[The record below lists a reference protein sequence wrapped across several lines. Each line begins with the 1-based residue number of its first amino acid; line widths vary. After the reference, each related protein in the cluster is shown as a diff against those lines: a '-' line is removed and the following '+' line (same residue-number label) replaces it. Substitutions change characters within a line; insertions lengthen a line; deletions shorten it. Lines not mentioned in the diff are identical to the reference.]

1 VVGYGRIRSV
11 IKEQGVADEAR
22 DIVDW
27 AYFEKSRTELGP
39 GFIRI
44 LSYFKEDGTK
54 SIAQIEAA
62 MREQNTTALVIPAHT
77 LKGESRQL
85 GAEPLAKIA
94 ELIETTARF
103 CIESHRFP
111 DELVPQVVELRKL
124 FDETVELFDKATN
137 PLMTRS
143 APGGFG
149 RKVGNQGF
157 GRL

>member
-1 VVGYGRIRSV
+1 
-11 IKEQGVADEAR
+11 VADEAR

-27 AYFEKSRTELGP
+27 AFFEKSRTELGP

-62 MREQNTTALVIPAHT
+62 MREQNTTALVLPAHT

-85 GAEPLAKIA
+85 GAEPVAKIA
-94 ELIETTARF
+94 ELIESTARF

-111 DELVPQVVELRKL
+111 DELVPQVVELRRL
-124 FDETVELFDKATN
+124 FDQTIELFDKATN
-137 PLMTRS
+137 PLMTRA

-157 GRL
+157 GRI